1 MTPSDEAPSGRMEE
15 FQREINNVKV
25 KSGSASLERQL
36 LGLGILLALAG
47 IVVVIVGWYGASGTA
62 VLSDQIPYVISGGML
77 GIALTTIGAALYVRH
92 SLSRYL
98 QYWLIRLV
106 YEQREQTD
114 RTIEALAK
122 IEERLGSR
130 S

>member
-1 MTPSDEAPSGRMEE
+1 
-15 FQREINNVKV
+15 
-25 KSGSASLERQL
+25 
-36 LGLGILLALAG
+36 
-47 IVVVIVGWYGASGTA
+47 
-62 VLSDQIPYVISGGML
+62 
-77 GIALTTIGAALYVRH
+77 
-92 SLSRYL
+92 LSRYL

>member
-1 MTPSDEAPSGRMEE
+1 
-15 FQREINNVKV
+15 
-25 KSGSASLERQL
+25 
-36 LGLGILLALAG
+36 
-47 IVVVIVGWYGASGTA
+47 
-62 VLSDQIPYVISGGML
+62 ML

-122 IEERLGSR
+122 IEERLGSG